1 MRDPKADRIRLLHIL
16 EAIGHIEGQAGN
28 IREDTLDRDAMLRF
42 SVVKLIEIIGEAANM
57 LTKELRENNPQVPWP
72 RIIGMRHRLVHDY
85 FNVDTTVV
93 AEVVNI
99 HLPQLKAQLEE
110 ILGALPNSED

>member
-1 MRDPKADRIRLLHIL
+1 MRDPKADRIRLVHIL
-16 EAIGHIEGQAGN
+16 EAIGHIEDQADN
-28 IREDTLDRDAMLRF
+28 IREETLDRDAMLRF

-57 LTKELRENNPQVPWP
+57 LTKELREKNPQVPWP

-93 AEVVNI
+93 AEVVHN
-99 HLPQLKAQLEE
+99 HLPLLKAQLEE
-110 ILGALPNSED
+110 ILRALPKSE

>member
-1 MRDPKADRIRLLHIL
+1 MRDPKADRVRLLHIL
-16 EAIGHIEGQAGN
+16 EAIGHIEGQLEN
-28 IREDTLDRDAMLRF
+28 ITEESLDRNAMLRF

-57 LTKELRENNPQVPWP
+57 LTNELRENNPQVPWP

-93 AEVVNI
+93 TEVAHV
-99 HLPQLKAQLEE
+99 HLPTLK
-110 ILGALPNSED
+110 S